1 MAEGFPA
8 TTGDIFT
15 AADYNGL
22 VAFTVGAAQTADY
35 TAVIADAYQVVELM
49 NKATAIAYKIPTNAS
64 VAFPIGT
71 VLTILNIGAGTCTI
85 SAVTPGTTTVLSA
98 GATAAQ
104 PTLGQYKSAACIKTA
119 TDTWYVIGAVA

>member
-22 VAFTVGAAQTADY
+22 VAFTVGAAQTGDY
-35 TAVIADAYQVVELM
+35 TAVIADAYQVIELM
-49 NKATAIAYKIPTNAS
+49 NKGTAIAYKIPTNAS

-71 VLTILNIGAGTCTI
+71 VLTVLNIGAGTCTI

-98 GATAAQ
+98 GAVAAS
-104 PTLGQYKSAACIKTA
+104 PTLAQYKSAACIKTG
-119 TDTWYVIGAVA
+119 TDAWYVVGAIG

>member
-35 TAVIADAYQVVELM
+35 TAVIADTYQVLELM

-71 VLTILNIGAGTCTI
+71 VLNILNIGAGAVTI
-85 SAVTPGTTTVLSA
+85 SAVTPGTTTILSA
-98 GATAAQ
+98 GAVAAQ
-104 PTLGQYKSAACIKTA
+104 PTLAQYRTAACIKTG
-119 TDTWYVIGAVA
+119 TDAWYVVGAIA

>member
-35 TAVIADAYQVVELM
+35 TAVIADTYQVLELM

-71 VLTILNIGAGTCTI
+71 VLNILNIGAGAVTI
-85 SAVTPGTTTVLSA
+85 SAVTPGTTTILSG
-98 GATAAQ
+98 GATPAS
-104 PTLGQYKSAACIKTA
+104 PTLAQYRSAACIKTG
-119 TDTWYVIGAVA
+119 TDTWYVVGAIG

>member
-22 VAFTVGAAQTADY
+22 VAFTIGAAQTADY
-35 TAVIADAYQVVELM
+35 TAVIADTYQVLELM

-71 VLTILNIGAGTCTI
+71 VLNVLNIGAGVCTI
-85 SAVTPGTTTVLSA
+85 SAVTSGTTTILSA
-98 GATAAQ
+98 GAVAAA
-104 PTLGQYKSAACIKTA
+104 PTLGQYKSAACIKTG
-119 TDTWYVIGAVA
+119 TDAWYVVGAIG